1 MGDYVPPP
9 PQHTPQKCQNKETS
23 KQNKWEGNITRF
35 MNDLFFISKIEKKKI
50 VNETF
55 IIDFLYMVSVYANLI
70 RVPDECKEKGVFLY
84 ADNA

>member
-1 MGDYVPPP
+1 
-9 PQHTPQKCQNKETS
+9 
-23 KQNKWEGNITRF
+23 

>member
-1 MGDYVPPP
+1 
-9 PQHTPQKCQNKETS
+9 
-23 KQNKWEGNITRF
+23 

-84 ADNA
+84 ADNAYCLLRNRMLLRIKVLKVLKA